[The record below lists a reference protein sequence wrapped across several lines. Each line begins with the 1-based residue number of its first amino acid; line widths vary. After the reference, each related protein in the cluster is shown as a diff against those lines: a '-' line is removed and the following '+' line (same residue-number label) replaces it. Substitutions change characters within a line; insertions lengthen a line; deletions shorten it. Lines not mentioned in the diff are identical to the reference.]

1 MHRLLLLALTLAAC
15 ASASQTNDRRA
26 TVELIVAGTTDVHGW
41 LRGWDYYANAADTT
55 RGLTRAATIVDSLRA
70 AYPGRVVLVDAGDL
84 LQGNPLAYA
93 AARVSSDTTSPVVAA
108 MNAMRYDAAAIGNH
122 EFNYG
127 VPFLDRAVG
136 QARFPFLSA
145 NTYRVDG
152 TRKYRAWTMIERAG
166 ARIAIVG
173 GTTPG
178 VNVWDRDNIRGR
190 VTVRAIIPD
199 VRASVREARGA
210 GADVVVVVL
219 HSGLSGTSSYDTV
232 STGATSENVTAQVAR
247 EVEGIDLIVFGHS
260 HREVADTTIGTT
272 LLVQPRNWA
281 GSVAVAHLELRR
293 DGGRWIVGAKR
304 GEVIRTSGRR
314 EADAVLAATA
324 RAHADAVA
332 YVTTPVGR
340 TSVAW
345 RADSARVIDT
355 PIVDLVLETQ
365 RRVAGTQLASTA
377 AFSLDASLDT
387 GAITVAELARLY
399 PYDNTLRAVRITG
412 KQLRDYLEF
421 SARYFG
427 TAGTSEPAVDS
438 GVPGY
443 NFDIVAGA
451 GYTIDV
457 SRPAGSRITRLEVD
471 GRPVRDDDTFTF
483 ALNNYRQ
490 TGGGGY
496 AMLAGAPVLYEST
509 ADIRQLLI
517 DEVRRRGTLE
527 PADVFTRNWELA
539 PPAAVGAAYA
549 AMQRGAFA
557 PGRSP
562 VRTAALPVGPL
573 PARVR
578 IIATNDF
585 HGTLE
590 PRVDARGTRRGGA
603 GAVAGVIEQA
613 KRECA
618 SCAVVLLDGGDM
630 FQGTAASNLV
640 FGRSIVALY
649 DAMGYTAAALGNHEF
664 DWGQDTLRA
673 RMREARYAILG
684 ANVRYADGRDVP
696 WIRDDTLVEVRG
708 VRVGIIGVATV
719 ETPRTTLAAH
729 VRDLRFV
736 DPVPVV
742 IQRARSLRERG
753 AHLVV
758 VVAHAGAFCDDDGD
772 DRCAGEI
779 VELTRGVGR
788 AVDVVVSGHTH
799 SLVRTLEP
807 GIPIVQA
814 RSNGRAVGVVDLVPG
829 EVPVVS
835 VRDVLTDSVVASAR
849 IDSLARRAIAAVAPR
864 VSARVA
870 EVPAHLQR
878 SGEQYPLGHLIA
890 DAQRWA
896 GKADVAVTNNGG
908 VRADLPAGTA
918 TYGRLFEVQPFANTL
933 YRFTLRGRDL
943 RAYLEKLVGGRT
955 PPRVHVSG
963 LTLSY
968 DPRRASGQR
977 LVSARL
983 ANGRDIADD
992 AEYTLVI
999 NNFMATGGDGLA
1011 LGAEAVRSEP
1021 LPIIDLDALIGYMKQ
1036 LPQPVRAPTERRIIE
1051 VDS

>member
-1 MHRLLLLALTLAAC
+1 MHRFALIMALAAC
-15 ASASQTNDRRA
+15 ASAPHAADTPASA
-26 TVELIVAGTTDVHGW
+26 ELIVAATTDVHGW

-55 RGLTRAATIVDSLRA
+55 RGLTRAATIVDSLRVA
-70 AYPGRVVLVDAGDL
+70 HPGRVILVDAGDL

-93 AARVSSDTTSPVVAA
+93 ARVSSDTVSPIVGA
-108 MNAMRYDAAAIGNH
+108 MNAMGYDAAAIGNH

-166 ARIAIVG
+166 ARVAIVG

-178 VNVWDRDNIRGR
+178 VNVWDRDNVRGR

-199 VRASVREARGA
+199 VRASVREARA
-210 GADVVVVVL
+210 TGADVVIVVL
-219 HSGLSGTSSYDTV
+219 HSGLSGTSSYDTA
-232 STGATSENVTAQVAR
+232 STGTASENVTAQVAR

-260 HREVADTTIGTT
+260 HREVADTTIGNAM
-272 LLVQPRNWA
+272 LVQPRNWA
-281 GSVAVAHLELRR
+281 GSVAVAHIEVRR
-293 DGGRWIVGAKR
+293 AGGRWTVGAKR
-304 GEVIRTSGRR
+304 GEVIRTAGRR
-314 EADAVLAATA
+314 ESDSVLAVTDG
-324 RAHADAVA
+324 AHREAVS
-332 YVTTPVGR
+332 YVTTAVGR
-340 TSVAW
+340 TTVAW
-345 RADSARVIDT
+345 RADSSRVVDT
-355 PIVDLVLETQ
+355 PIVDFILETQ
-365 RRVAGTQLASTA
+365 RRVAGAQLASTA

-399 PYDNTLRAVRITG
+399 PYDNTLRAIRITG
-412 KQLRDYLEF
+412 KQLREYLEF
-421 SARYFG
+421 SARYYG
-427 TAGTSEPAVDS
+427 TVGTSDPAVDPRM
-438 GVPGY
+438 PGY
-443 NFDIVAGA
+443 NYDIVAGA
-451 GYTIDV
+451 DYTIDV
-457 SRPAGSRITRLEVD
+457 SKPMGSRLTRLEVD
-471 GRPVRDDDTFTF
+471 GRPVRDDDSFTF

-527 PADVFTRNWELA
+527 PRDVFRRNWELQ
-539 PPAAVGAAYA
+539 PPLAIGAAYA
-549 AMQRGAFA
+549 AMHRGTFA
-557 PGRSP
+557 P
-562 VRTAALPVGPL
+562 ALPSSAPAAPRVRAL
-573 PARVR
+573 PRRVR

-590 PRVDARGTRRGGA
+590 PRVDARGVRRGGA
-603 GAVAGVIEQA
+603 GAVASVIEEA
-613 KRECA
+613 RRECVD
-618 SCAVVLLDGGDM
+618 CAVLLVDGGDM

-640 FGRSIVALY
+640 FGRSVVAIY
-649 DAMGYTAAALGNHEF
+649 DALGYTAAALGNHEF

-696 WIRDDTLVEVRG
+696 WIRDDTLVDVNG
-708 VRVGIIGVATV
+708 VRVGIVGIATV
-719 ETPRTTLAAH
+719 ETPRVTLAAN
-729 VRDLRFV
+729 VSDLRFV

-742 IQRARSLRERG
+742 LQRAQALRSRG

-758 VVAHAGAFCDDDGD
+758 VVAHAGAFCDDEGD

-779 VELTRGVGR
+779 VDLAKGVTG
-788 AVDVVVSGHTH
+788 AVDVIVSGHTH
-799 SLVRTLEP
+799 SLVRTIDP
-807 GIPIVQA
+807 GPPIVQA
-814 RSNGRAVGVVDLVPG
+814 RSNGRAVGVIDLVPG
-829 EVPVVS
+829 EVPAVS
-835 VRDVLTDSVVASAR
+835 VRDVVTDSIVPSPR
-849 IDSLARRAIAAVAPR
+849 IDSLARSAIEAVAPR

-870 EVPAHLQR
+870 DVATHLQR

-896 GKADVAVTNNGG
+896 GKADVAVMNNGG
-908 VRADLPAGTA
+908 IRADLPAGTA

-933 YRFTLRGRDL
+933 YRFTLRGSDL

-963 LTLSY
+963 VTLSY
-968 DPRRASGQR
+968 DPRRPAGQR
-977 LVSARL
+977 LVSATL
-983 ANGRDIADD
+983 ANGRGITDD
-992 AEYTLVI
+992 AQYTLVM
-999 NNFMATGGDGLA
+999 NNFMATGGVGYA

-1021 LPIIDLDALIGYMKQ
+1021 LPIIDLDALIDYMKQ
-1036 LPQPVRAPTERRIIE
+1036 LPQPVRVPSERRIIE
-1051 VDS
+1051 AGS

>member
-1 MHRLLLLALTLAAC
+1 MHRVILLVLLAAC
-15 ASASQTNDRRA
+15 ASAPQANDRPA
-26 TVELIVAGTTDVHGW
+26 AVELIVAGTTDVHGW

-70 AYPGRVVLVDAGDL
+70 AHPGRVILVDAGDL

-93 AARVSSDTTSPVVAA
+93 AARLSSDTTSPVVAA
-108 MNAMRYDAAAIGNH
+108 MNAMQYDAAAIGNH

-152 TRKYRAWTMIERAG
+152 TRKYRAWTMVERAG
-166 ARIAIVG
+166 ARVAIVG

-178 VNVWDRDNIRGR
+178 VNVWDRDNVRGR

-199 VRASVREARGA
+199 VRASVREARDA
-210 GADVVVVVL
+210 GADVVIVVL
-219 HSGLSGTSSYDTV
+219 HSGLSGTSSYDTG
-232 STGATSENVTAQVAR
+232 STGTASENVTAQVAR

-260 HREVADTTIGTT
+260 HREVADTTIGTA

-281 GSVAVAHLELRR
+281 GSVAVAHLALRR
-293 DGGRWIVGAKR
+293 EGGRWIVGAKR
-304 GEVIRTSGRR
+304 GEIIRTVGRH
-314 EADAVLAATA
+314 EANAVLAATT
-324 RAHADAVA
+324 RAHAEAVA
-332 YVTTPVGR
+332 YVTTTVGR
-340 TSVAW
+340 TTVAW
-345 RADSARVIDT
+345 RADSSRVTDT
-355 PIVDLVLETQ
+355 PIVDLILETQ

-399 PYDNTLRAVRITG
+399 PYDNTLRAVRISG
-412 KQLRDYLEF
+412 RQLRDYLEF

-438 GVPGY
+438 RVPGY
-443 NFDIVAGA
+443 NYDMVAGA
-451 GYTIDV
+451 DYTIEV
-457 SRPAGSRITRLEVD
+457 SKPAGSRITRLEVD
-471 GRPVRDDDTFTF
+471 GRPVRDDDSFTL

-496 AMLAGAPVLYEST
+496 AMLAGAPVLSEST

-517 DEVRRRGTLE
+517 DDVRRRGTLE
-527 PADVFTRNWELA
+527 PADVFKRNWQLT
-539 PPAAVGAAYA
+539 PPGAVGAAYA
-549 AMQRGAFA
+549 AMHRDAFA
-557 PGRSP
+557 PARPSITSTL
-562 VRTAALPVGPL
+562 VRPL

-590 PRVDARGTRRGGA
+590 PRVDARGVRRGGA
-603 GAVAGVIEQA
+603 GAVAAVIEQA
-613 KRECA
+613 RGECV
-618 SCAVVLLDGGDM
+618 SCVVLLLDGGDM

-640 FGRSIVALY
+640 FGRSVVAIY
-649 DAMGYTAAALGNHEF
+649 DALGYTAAALGNHEF

-696 WIRDDTLVEVRG
+696 WIQDDTLVAASG
-708 VRVGIIGVATV
+708 VRVGIIGIATV
-719 ETPRTTLAAH
+719 ETPRVTLAVH
-729 VRDLRFV
+729 VRDLRFA

-742 IQRARSLRERG
+742 IERARSLRERG
-753 AHLVV
+753 ADMVV
-758 VVAHAGAFCDDDGD
+758 VVAHAGAFCDDEGD

-779 VELTRGVGR
+779 VELARGVGR
-788 AVDVVVSGHTH
+788 TVDLIVSGHTH
-799 SLVRTLEP
+799 SLVRTLEA
-807 GIPIVQA
+807 GVPIVQA

-829 EVPVVS
+829 QVPVVS
-835 VRDVLTDSVVASAR
+835 VRDVLTDSIVPSAR
-849 IDSLARRAIAAVAPR
+849 IDSLARRAIAAVAAR

-870 EVPAHLQR
+870 DVPVHLQR

-908 VRADLPAGTA
+908 IRADLPAGIA
-918 TYGRLFEVQPFANTL
+918 TYGRIFEVQPFANTL
-933 YRFTLRGRDL
+933 HRFTLRGSDL

-963 LTLSY
+963 VTLSY
-968 DPRRASGQR
+968 DPRRPAGQR
-977 LVSARL
+977 LVTATL
-983 ANGRDIADD
+983 ANGREIADD
-992 AEYTLVI
+992 AQYTLVM

-1021 LPIIDLDALIGYMKQ
+1021 LPIIDLDALIEYMKH
-1036 LPQPVRAPTERRIIE
+1036 LPQPIRPPAERRIIE
-1051 VDS
+1051 VDW

>member
-1 MHRLLLLALTLAAC
+1 MHRLALVIAIAAC
-15 ASASQTNDRRA
+15 ATTSRTSDTPA
-26 TVELIVAGTTDVHGW
+26 TAELIIAATTDVHGW

-70 AYPGRVVLVDAGDL
+70 AHPGRVLLVDAGDF

-145 NTYRVDG
+145 NTYRMDG

-166 ARIAIVG
+166 ARVAIIG

-178 VNVWDRDNIRGR
+178 VNVWDRDNVRGR
-190 VTVRAIIPD
+190 VSVRAIIPD
-199 VRASVREARGA
+199 VRGSVRAAREA

-219 HSGLSGTSSYDTV
+219 HSGLSGTSSYDTL
-232 STGATSENVTAQVAR
+232 STGAASENVTAQVAR
-247 EVEGIDLIVFGHS
+247 EVDGIDLIVFGHS

-272 LLVQPRNWA
+272 LLVQPRNCG

-293 DGGRWIVGAKR
+293 DQGRWVVGAKR
-304 GEVIRTSGRR
+304 GEVIRTAGRR
-314 EADAVLAATA
+314 ESDVVLAATA
-324 RAHADAVA
+324 RAHADAVR
-332 YVTTPVGR
+332 YVTNAVGR
-340 TSVAW
+340 TTVAW
-345 RADSARVIDT
+345 RADSSRVVDT
-355 PIVDLVLETQ
+355 PIVDFILETQ
-365 RRVAGTQLASTA
+365 RRAAGTQLASTA

-399 PYDNTLRAVRITG
+399 PYDNTLRAIRITG
-412 KQLRDYLEF
+412 RQLREYLEF

-427 TAGTSEPAVDS
+427 TAGTSDPAVNP

-443 NFDIVAGA
+443 NYDVVAGA
-451 GYTIDV
+451 DYTIDV
-457 SRPAGSRITRLEVD
+457 SRPAGSRLTRLEVG
-471 GRPVRDDDTFTF
+471 GRPVRDDDSFTF

-496 AMLAGAPVLYEST
+496 AMLAGAPVVYEST

-517 DEVRRRGTLE
+517 DEVQRRGTLE
-527 PADVFTRNWELA
+527 PADVFRRNWELVPTSA
-539 PPAAVGAAYA
+539 IGAAYA
-549 AMQRGAFA
+549 GMHRGAFA
-557 PGRSP
+557 PTP
-562 VRTAALPVGPL
+562 AVAATPAARVGPL
-573 PARVR
+573 PRRVR

-590 PRVDARGTRRGGA
+590 PRVDARGVRRGGA
-603 GAVAGVIEQA
+603 GAVASVIEQA
-613 KRECA
+613 RRECA
-618 SCAVVLLDGGDM
+618 SCAVLLLDGGDM

-640 FGRSIVALY
+640 FGRSVVAIY
-649 DAMGYTAAALGNHEF
+649 DALGYTASALGNHEF

-673 RMREARYAILG
+673 RMRDARYAILG
-684 ANVRYADGRDVP
+684 ANVRDADGRDVP
-696 WIRDDTLVEVRG
+696 WIRDDTLVEVNG
-708 VRVGIIGVATV
+708 VRVGVVGVATV

-729 VRDLRFV
+729 VSDLRFV

-742 IQRARSLRERG
+742 LEHARSLRERG

-758 VVAHAGAFCDDDGD
+758 VVAHAGAFCDDEGD
-772 DRCAGEI
+772 DRCRGEI
-779 VELTRGVGR
+779 VELARGVGR
-788 AVDVVVSGHTH
+788 AVDVIVSGHTH
-799 SLVRTLEP
+799 SLVRTLDP
-807 GIPIVQA
+807 GVAIVQA

-829 EVPVVS
+829 ELPVVS
-835 VRDVLTDSVVASAR
+835 VRDVLTDSVAPLAR
-849 IDSLARRAIAAVAPR
+849 IDSIARRAVAAVASR

-870 EVPAHLQR
+870 EIPAHLQR
-878 SGEQYPLGHLIA
+878 SGEQYPLGHLVA

-896 GKADVAVTNNGG
+896 GKADIAVMNNGG
-908 VRADLPAGTA
+908 IRADLPAGTA
-918 TYGRLFEVQPFANTL
+918 TYGRVFEVQPFANTL
-933 YRFTLRGRDL
+933 HRFTLRGRDL
-943 RAYLEKLVGGRT
+943 RAYLEKIVGGRL

-963 LTLSY
+963 VLLSY
-968 DPRRASGQR
+968 DPQRPPGNR

-983 ANGRDIADD
+983 ADGREIDD
-992 AEYTLVI
+992 NAEYTLVM
-999 NNFMATGGDGLA
+999 NNFMATGGDGLGLTSEA
-1011 LGAEAVRSEP
+1011 LRSEP
-1021 LPIIDLDALIGYMKQ
+1021 LPIIDLDAF
-1036 LPQPVRAPTERRIIE
+1036 
-1051 VDS
+1051 VDRKSTRLNS

>member
-1 MHRLLLLALTLAAC
+1 MPRLILLVLAAC
-15 ASASQTNDRRA
+15 ATASQTSERAA

-41 LRGWDYYANAADTT
+41 LRGWDYYANAPDTT
-55 RGLTRAATIVDSLRA
+55 RGLARAATIVDSLRA
-70 AYPGRVVLVDAGDL
+70 VHPGRVVLVDAGDL
-84 LQGNPLAYA
+84 LQGTPLAFA
-93 AARVSSDTTSPVVAA
+93 AARVSSDTVSPIVGA
-108 MNAMRYDAAAIGNH
+108 MNVMRYDAAAIGNH

-127 VPFLDRAVG
+127 VPFLDRAAG

-152 TRKYRAWTMIERAG
+152 TRKYRAWTMVERAG
-166 ARIAIVG
+166 VRVAIIG

-178 VNVWDRDNIRGR
+178 VNVWDRDNVRGR

-199 VRASVREARGA
+199 TRIAVREAREA

-219 HSGLSGTSSYDTV
+219 HSGLSGTSSYDTA
-232 STGATSENVTAQVAR
+232 STGAASENVTAQVAR

-260 HREVADTTIGTT
+260 HREVAATTIGTT
-272 LLVQPRNWA
+272 MLVQPRNWA

-293 DGGRWIVGAKR
+293 NGGRWVVGAKR
-304 GEVIRTSGRR
+304 GEVISTTGRR
-314 EADAVLAATA
+314 ESDEVLAATA
-324 RAHADAVA
+324 GAHAEAVA
-332 YVTTPVGR
+332 YVTTAVGR
-340 TSVAW
+340 TSVTW
-345 RADSARVIDT
+345 RADSSRVTDT
-355 PIVDLVLETQ
+355 PIVDFILETQ
-365 RRVAGTQLASTA
+365 RRAAGTQLASTA
-377 AFSLDASLDT
+377 AFSFEASLDT

-412 KQLRDYLEF
+412 TQLRDYLEF

-438 GVPGY
+438 SVPGY
-443 NFDIVAGA
+443 NYDMVAGA
-451 GYTIDV
+451 DYTIDV
-457 SRPAGSRITRLEVD
+457 SEPAGSRITRLEVD
-471 GRPVRDDDTFTF
+471 GHPVRDDDSFTL

-490 TGGGGY
+490 SGGGGY

-539 PPAAVGAAYA
+539 PSAAVGAAFV
-549 AMQRGAFA
+549 AMHRGAT
-557 PGRSP
+557 R
-562 VRTAALPVGPL
+562 AALVRPL
-573 PARVR
+573 PLRVR

-590 PRVDARGTRRGGA
+590 PRIDAGGTRRGGA

-613 KRECA
+613 RRECA
-618 SCAVVLLDGGDM
+618 SCAVLLLDGGDM

-640 FGRSIVALY
+640 FGRSVVTIY
-649 DAMGYTAAALGNHEF
+649 DALGYAAAALGNHEF

-696 WIRDDTLVEVRG
+696 WIRDDTLVEVSG

-719 ETPRTTLAAH
+719 ETPRVTLAVH

-742 IQRARSLRERG
+742 TERARSLRERG

-758 VVAHAGAFCDDDGD
+758 VVAHAGAFCDDEGD

-779 VELTRGVGR
+779 VELARGVGR
-788 AVDVVVSGHTH
+788 AVDAIVSGHTH
-799 SLVRTLEP
+799 SLVRTLEA
-807 GIPIVQA
+807 GVPIVQS

-829 EVPVVS
+829 EVPVVR
-835 VRDVLTDSVVASAR
+835 VREVLTDSIVPSAR
-849 IDSLARRAIAAVAPR
+849 IDSLARRAIAAVAAR

-870 EVPAHLQR
+870 DVPVHLQR

-896 GKADVAVTNNGG
+896 GRADVAVTNNGG
-908 VRADLPAGTA
+908 IRADLPAGTA
-918 TYGRLFEVQPFANTL
+918 TYGRIFEVQPFANTL
-933 YRFTLRGRDL
+933 QRFTLRGSDL

-955 PPRVHVSG
+955 PPRLHVSG
-963 LTLSY
+963 VTLRY
-968 DPRRASGQR
+968 DPRQASGQR
-977 LVSARL
+977 VVSATL
-983 ANGRDIADD
+983 LNGREIADD
-992 AEYTLVI
+992 AHYALVM

-1021 LPIIDLDALIGYMKQ
+1021 LPIIDLDALIAYMKQ

-1051 VDS
+1051 VGS

>member
-1 MHRLLLLALTLAAC
+1 MHRLLLLATLTAC
-15 ASASQTNDRRA
+15 ASASQSNDRPA
-26 TVELIVAGTTDVHGW
+26 TVELVVAGTTDVHGW

-70 AYPGRVVLVDAGDL
+70 AHPGRVVLVDAGDL

-93 AARVSSDTTSPVVAA
+93 AARVSSDTTSPVVGA

-152 TRKYRAWTMIERAG
+152 TRKYRGWTMVERAG

-190 VTVRAIIPD
+190 VTLRAIIPD
-199 VRASVREARGA
+199 VRASVREARAA
-210 GADVVVVVL
+210 GAAVVVVVL

-232 STGATSENVTAQVAR
+232 STGAASENVTAQVAR

-272 LLVQPRNWA
+272 MLVQPRNWA

-293 DGGRWIVGAKR
+293 DGGRWVVGATR
-304 GEVIRTSGRR
+304 GEVIRVAGRR
-314 EADAVLAATA
+314 EAETVLAATA
-324 RAHADAVA
+324 RAHAEAVA
-332 YVTTPVGR
+332 YVSTAVGR

-355 PIVDLVLETQ
+355 PIVDFILETQ

-412 KQLRDYLEF
+412 KQLHDYLEF

-427 TAGTSEPAVDS
+427 TTGTSEPAVDS

-443 NFDIVAGA
+443 NYDMVAGA
-451 GYTIDV
+451 DYTIDV
-457 SRPAGSRITRLEVD
+457 SKPAGSRITRLDVD
-471 GRPVRDDDTFTF
+471 GRPVRDDDSFTF

-509 ADIRQLLI
+509 ADIRQLLV

-527 PADVFTRNWELA
+527 PADVFRRNWELA

-549 AMQRGAFA
+549 GMHRGAFT
-557 PGRSP
+557 PTRSP
-562 VRTAALPVGPL
+562 VTTSAVPVGPF

-590 PRVDARGTRRGGA
+590 PRVDARGIRRGGA

-613 KRECA
+613 KRECE
-618 SCAVVLLDGGDM
+618 SCAVLLVDGGDM
-630 FQGTAASNLV
+630 FQGTPASNLV
-640 FGRSIVALY
+640 FGRSVVTIY
-649 DAMGYTAAALGNHEF
+649 DALGYTAAALGNHEF

-673 RMREARYAILG
+673 RMHEARYAILG

-696 WIRDDTLVEVRG
+696 WIRDDTLVDAG
-708 VRVGIIGVATV
+708 AVRVGIIGVATV

-779 VELTRGVGR
+779 VELARGVGR
-788 AVDVVVSGHTH
+788 AVDVIVSGHTH

-807 GIPIVQA
+807 GVPIVQA
-814 RSNGRAVGVVDLVPG
+814 RSNGRAVGVVDLIPG

-955 PPRVHVSG
+955 PRVHVSG
-963 LTLSY
+963 LTVSY
-968 DPRRASGQR
+968 DPHRPSGQR
-977 LVSARL
+977 LVSAKL
-983 ANGRDIADD
+983 ANGREIADD
-992 AEYTLVI
+992 AQYTLVM

-1011 LGAEAVRSEP
+1011 LGTEAVRSEP
-1021 LPIIDLDALIGYMKQ
+1021 LPIIDLDALIDYMKQ

-1051 VDS
+1051 VGS

>member
-1 MHRLLLLALTLAAC
+1 MRRLLLLVLAGC
-15 ASASQTNDRRA
+15 ATPPRPAETPT
-26 TVELIVAGTTDVHGW
+26 TVQLIVAATTDVHGW
-41 LRGWDYYANAADTT
+41 LRGWDYYANSADTT
-55 RGLTRAATIVDSLRA
+55 RGLTRAATIVDSLRSA
-70 AYPGRVVLVDAGDL
+70 HPGRVILVDAGDL
-84 LQGNPLAYA
+84 LQGNPLAYTA
-93 AARVSSDTTSPVVAA
+93 AHVSGDTSSAIVGA

-145 NTYRVDG
+145 NTYGVDG
-152 TRKYRAWTMIERAG
+152 ARKYRAWTMVEREG

-178 VNVWDRDNIRGR
+178 VNVWDRDNVRGR

-199 VRASVREARGA
+199 VRSSVQEARRA
-210 GADVVVVVL
+210 GADVVLVVL
-219 HSGLSGTSSYDTV
+219 HSGLGGASSYDTA
-232 STGATSENVTAQVAR
+232 STGAASENVTAQVAR

-272 LLVQPRNWA
+272 MLMQPRNWA
-281 GSVAVAHLELRR
+281 GSVAVAHLALRR
-293 DGGRWIVGAKR
+293 EGGKWVVGAKH
-304 GEVIRTSGRR
+304 GEVIRTAGRR
-314 EADAVLAATA
+314 ESESILAATD
-324 RAHADAVA
+324 RAHREAVS
-332 YVTTPVGR
+332 YVTTAVGR
-340 TSVAW
+340 TTVAW
-345 RADSARVIDT
+345 RADSSRVVDT
-355 PIVDLVLETQ
+355 PIIDFILQTQ
-365 RRVAGTQLASTA
+365 RRAAGTQLASTA

-399 PYDNTLRAVRITG
+399 PYDNTLRAIRITG
-412 KQLRDYLEF
+412 KQLREYLEF

-427 TAGTSEPAVDS
+427 TTGTSEPAVDPTM
-438 GVPGY
+438 PGY
-443 NFDIVAGA
+443 NYDVVAGA
-451 GYTIDV
+451 DYTIDV
-457 SRPAGSRITRLEVD
+457 SRPVGSRITRLEVD
-471 GRPVRDDDTFTF
+471 GRPVRDADSFTF

-509 ADIRQLLI
+509 GDIRQLLI

-527 PADVFTRNWELA
+527 PADVFRRNWELQ
-539 PPAAVGAAYA
+539 PPSVIGPAYA
-549 AMQRGAFA
+549 AMHRGAFA

-562 VRTAALPVGPL
+562 VADSPPRVRALPR
-573 PARVR
+573 RVR

-590 PRVDARGTRRGGA
+590 PRVDARGVRRGGA
-603 GAVAGVIEQA
+603 GAVASVIEQA
-613 KRECA
+613 REECA
-618 SCAVVLLDGGDM
+618 DCAVLLLDGGDM

-640 FGRSIVALY
+640 FGRSIVAIY
-649 DAMGYTAAALGNHEF
+649 DALGYTAAALGNHEF

-696 WIRDDTLVEVRG
+696 WIRDDTLVDVNG
-708 VRVGIIGVATV
+708 VRVGIVGIATV
-719 ETPRTTLAAH
+719 ETPRVALAAN
-729 VRDLRFV
+729 VSDLRFV

-742 IQRARSLRERG
+742 LQRAQSLRGRG

-758 VVAHAGAFCDDDGD
+758 VVAHAGAFCDNEGD

-779 VELTRGVGR
+779 VDLAKGVTG
-788 AVDVVVSGHTH
+788 AVDVIVSGHTH
-799 SLVRTLEP
+799 SLVRTTDP
-807 GIPIVQA
+807 GLPVVQA

-835 VRDVLTDSVVASAR
+835 VRDVLTDSVVPSPR
-849 IDSLARRAIAAVAPR
+849 IDSLARRAIAAIAAR

-870 EVPAHLQR
+870 DVPTHLQR
-878 SGEQYPLGHLIA
+878 SGAQYPLGHLIA

-896 GKADVAVTNNGG
+896 SRADVAITNNGG
-908 VRADLPAGTA
+908 IRADLPAGTA
-918 TYGRLFEVQPFANTL
+918 TYGRVFEVQPFANTL
-933 YRFTLRGRDL
+933 HRYTLRGAAL
-943 RAYLEKLVGGRT
+943 RAYLEKLVSGRT

-963 LTLSY
+963 VTLSF
-968 DPRRASGQR
+968 DPQRPAGQR

-983 ANGRDIADD
+983 ANGREIADD
-992 AEYTLVI
+992 AQYTLVM
-999 NNFMATGGDGLA
+999 NNFMASGGDGLA
-1011 LGAEAVRSEP
+1011 LGDDALHSEP
-1021 LPIIDLDALIGYMKQ
+1021 LPIIDLDALIAYLKQ
-1036 LPQPVRAPTERRIIE
+1036 LPQPVRAPTERRI
-1051 VDS
+1051 VQVGS

>member
-1 MHRLLLLALTLAAC
+1 MQRLLLMLGLAAC
-15 ASASQTNDRRA
+15 ASAPPGRDPRA
-26 TVELIVAGTTDVHGW
+26 TVELIVASTTDVHGW
-41 LRGWDYYANAADTT
+41 LRGWDYYTNAADTS

-70 AYPGRVVLVDAGDL
+70 AHPGRVILVDAGDL

-108 MNAMRYDAAAIGNH
+108 MNTMRYDAAAIGNH

-127 VPFLDRAVG
+127 VPFLDRAVN

-152 TRKYRAWTMIERAG
+152 TRRYRAWTMVERAG
-166 ARIAIVG
+166 ARVAIVG

-178 VNVWDRDNIRGR
+178 VNVWDRDNVRGR

-199 VRASVREARGA
+199 VRASVREARDA

-219 HSGLSGTSSYDTV
+219 HSGLSGTSSYDTAT
-232 STGATSENVTAQVAR
+232 TGTASENVTAQVAR

-260 HREVADTTIGTT
+260 HREVADTTIGVS

-293 DGGRWIVGAKR
+293 EGGRWRVGAKR
-304 GEVIRTSGRR
+304 GEVIRTAGRR

-332 YVTTPVGR
+332 YVATAVGR
-340 TSVAW
+340 TRVAW
-345 RADSARVIDT
+345 RADSSRVTDT
-355 PIVDLVLETQ
+355 PIVDFILETQ
-365 RRVAGTQLASTA
+365 RRVAATQLASTA

-399 PYDNTLRAVRITG
+399 PYDNTLRAVRISG

-427 TAGTSEPAVDS
+427 TAGTDEPAVDPS
-438 GVPGY
+438 VPGY
-443 NFDIVAGA
+443 NYDMVAGA
-451 GYTIDV
+451 QYTIDV

-471 GRPVRDDDTFTF
+471 GRAVRDDDSFTL

-527 PADVFTRNWELA
+527 PADVFTRNWNLVPSTA
-539 PPAAVGAAYA
+539 IGAAYT
-549 AMQRGAFA
+549 AMHRGPFA
-557 PGRSP
+557 PARSP
-562 VRTAALPVGPL
+562 AATSVAPVRPL
-573 PARVR
+573 PAPVR

-590 PRVDARGTRRGGA
+590 PRADARGVRRGGA

-618 SCAVVLLDGGDM
+618 TCAVLLLDGGDM
-630 FQGTAASNLV
+630 FQGTPASNLV
-640 FGRSIVALY
+640 FGRSVVGIY
-649 DAMGYTAAALGNHEF
+649 DALGYIAAALGNHEF

-673 RMREARYAILG
+673 RMRDARYAILG
-684 ANVRYADGRDVP
+684 ANVQYADGRDVP
-696 WIRDDTLVEVRG
+696 WIRDDTLVTVRG

-719 ETPRTTLAAH
+719 ETPRTTLAVH

-742 IQRARSLRERG
+742 LQHARSLRQRG

-758 VVAHAGAFCDDDGD
+758 VVAHAGAFCDDEGD

-779 VELTRGVGR
+779 VELARGVGHE
-788 AVDVVVSGHTH
+788 VDLIVSGHTH

-807 GIPIVQA
+807 GLPIVQA

-829 EVPVVS
+829 QVPMVS
-835 VRDVLTDSVVASAR
+835 VREVITDSVVPSAP
-849 IDSLARRAIAAVAPR
+849 IDSLARRALAAVASR

-870 EVPAHLQR
+870 EVPTHLQR
-878 SGEQYPLGHLIA
+878 SGEQHPLGHLIA

-908 VRADLPAGTA
+908 IRADLPAGTA
-918 TYGRLFEVQPFANTL
+918 TYGRLFEVQPFGNTL
-933 YRFTLRGRDL
+933 HRFTLRGSDL
-943 RAYLEKLVGGRT
+943 RVYLEKVIGGRT
-955 PPRVHVSG
+955 PPRVHLSG
-963 LTLSY
+963 ITLSY
-968 DPRRASGQR
+968 DPGRPSGRRIVSVKLENGQE
-977 LVSARL
+977 LDTD
-983 ANGRDIADD
+983 GQ
-992 AEYTLVI
+992 YTIVM
-999 NNFMATGGDGLA
+999 NSFMATGGDGLA
-1011 LGAEAVRSEP
+1011 LGAEAVHSEL
-1021 LPIIDLDALIGYMKQ
+1021 LPIGDLDALIEYMKQ
-1036 LPQPVRAPTERRIIE
+1036 LPQPVRAPTERRILE
-1051 VDS
+1051 VGS

>member
-1 MHRLLLLALTLAAC
+1 MHRFALAIALAAC
-15 ASASQTNDRRA
+15 ATAPRPAETPT
-26 TVELIVAGTTDVHGW
+26 TVQLIVAATTDVHGW
-41 LRGWDYYANAADTT
+41 LRGWDYYANSADTT

-70 AYPGRVVLVDAGDL
+70 AHPGQVILVDAGDL
-84 LQGNPLAYA
+84 LQGNPLAYTA
-93 AARVSSDTTSPVVAA
+93 AHVSGDTSSPIVVA

-145 NTYRVDG
+145 NTYGVDG
-152 TRKYRAWTMIERAG
+152 ARKYRAWTMVEREG

-178 VNVWDRDNIRGR
+178 VNVWDRDNVRGR

-199 VRASVREARGA
+199 VRSSVQEARRA

-219 HSGLSGTSSYDTV
+219 HSGLGGASSYDTA
-232 STGATSENVTAQVAR
+232 STGAASENVTAQVAR

-272 LLVQPRNWA
+272 MLMQPRNWA
-281 GSVAVAHLELRR
+281 GSVAVAHLALRR
-293 DGGRWIVGAKR
+293 EGGKWVVGAKH
-304 GEVIRTSGRR
+304 GEVIRTAGRR
-314 EADAVLAATA
+314 ESESILAATD
-324 RAHADAVA
+324 RAHRETVS
-332 YVTTPVGR
+332 YVTTAVGR
-340 TSVAW
+340 TTVAW
-345 RADSARVIDT
+345 RADSSRVVDT
-355 PIVDLVLETQ
+355 PIIDFILQTQ
-365 RRVAGTQLASTA
+365 RRAAGTQLASTA

-399 PYDNTLRAVRITG
+399 PYDNTLRAIRITG
-412 KQLRDYLEF
+412 KQLREYLEF

-427 TAGTSEPAVDS
+427 TAGTNEPAVDPTM
-438 GVPGY
+438 PGY
-443 NFDIVAGA
+443 NYDVVAGA
-451 GYTIDV
+451 DYTIDV
-457 SRPAGSRITRLEVD
+457 SRPVGSRITRLEVD
-471 GRPVRDDDTFTF
+471 GRPVRDADSFTF

-509 ADIRQLLI
+509 GDIRQLLI

-527 PADVFTRNWELA
+527 PVDVFRRNWELQ
-539 PPAAVGAAYA
+539 PPSVIGPAYA
-549 AMQRGAFA
+549 AMHRGAFA

-562 VRTAALPVGPL
+562 VADSPPRVRALPR
-573 PARVR
+573 RVR

-590 PRVDARGTRRGGA
+590 PRVDARGVRRGGA
-603 GAVAGVIEQA
+603 GAVASVIEQA
-613 KRECA
+613 REECA
-618 SCAVVLLDGGDM
+618 DCAVLLLDGGDM

-640 FGRSIVALY
+640 FGRSIVAIY
-649 DAMGYTAAALGNHEF
+649 DALGYTAAALGNHEF

-696 WIRDDTLVEVRG
+696 WIRDDTLVDVNG
-708 VRVGIIGVATV
+708 VRVGIVGIATV
-719 ETPRTTLAAH
+719 ETPRVTLATH
-729 VRDLRFV
+729 VSDLRFV
-736 DPVPVV
+736 DPLPVV
-742 IQRARSLRERG
+742 VQRAQSLRGRG

-758 VVAHAGAFCDDDGD
+758 VVAHAGAFCDNEGD

-779 VELTRGVGR
+779 VDLAKGVRG
-788 AVDVVVSGHTH
+788 AVDAIVSGHTH
-799 SLVRTLEP
+799 SLVRTTDP
-807 GIPIVQA
+807 GLPVVQA

-835 VRDVLTDSVVASAR
+835 VRDVLTDSVVPSPR
-849 IDSLARRAIAAVAPR
+849 IDSLARRAIAAIAAR

-870 EVPAHLQR
+870 DVPTHLQR
-878 SGEQYPLGHLIA
+878 SGAQYPLGHLIA

-896 GKADVAVTNNGG
+896 SSADVAITNNGG
-908 VRADLPAGTA
+908 IRADLPAGTA
-918 TYGRLFEVQPFANTL
+918 TYGRVFEVQPFANTL
-933 YRFTLRGRDL
+933 HRYTLRGVAL
-943 RAYLEKLVGGRT
+943 RAYLEKLVSGRT

-963 LTLSY
+963 VTLSF
-968 DPRRASGQR
+968 DPQRPAGQR

-983 ANGRDIADD
+983 ANGREIADD
-992 AEYTLVI
+992 AQYTLVM
-999 NNFMATGGDGLA
+999 NNFMASGGDGLA
-1011 LGAEAVRSEP
+1011 LGDDALHSEP
-1021 LPIIDLDALIGYMKQ
+1021 LPIIDLDALIAYLKQ
-1036 LPQPVRAPTERRIIE
+1036 LPQPVRAPTERRI
-1051 VDS
+1051 VQVGS